1 MLYQLNVLKLLIIIR
16 NNYAFV
22 ICSVLPPGRLAKLA
36 KGATL
41 FEISYKQIVM
51 GALINQLN

>member
-1 MLYQLNVLKLLIIIR
+1 MLYQLNVLNLLLIIIR

-36 KGATL
+36 KVATL
-41 FEISYKQIVM
+41 FEISYK
-51 GALINQLN
+51 